1 MSEFEHDTDVE
12 DEIGLNC
19 GRLSCGKVIVQP
31 LGRGRRKE
39 YCSDTCRRAADRD
52 YKRAKSR
59 VEVLDEQL
67 RKTRYHVAAYG
78 RKAEEG
84 IRTPEQLLKVQ
95 ADARVAFTRAAT
107 VVELG
112 ASIERAQSELKALV
126 EALRPLL
133 EAGPAWFESQSA

>member
-1 MSEFEHDTDVE
+1 MDDFDQETESEDQ
-12 DEIGLNC
+12 IGLNC
-19 GRLSCGKVIVQP
+19 GRLSCGKVIVQS

-39 YCSDTCRRAADRD
+39 FCSETCRRAADRD
-52 YKRAKSR
+52 YKRAKAR
-59 VEVLDEQL
+59 AHVLDEQL
-67 RKTRYHVAAYG
+67 RKTQHHVAAYG

-84 IRTPEQLLKVQ
+84 VRTPEQLARLQ

-112 ASIERAQSELKALV
+112 AGADRAQAELEALV

-133 EAGPAWFESQSA
+133 DAGPTWFESQSA